1 MSEGPFVRSLDKAL
15 GVMNVHR
22 QAYYGGTFIGNHV
35 HKCLKVS
42 NYNHTQI
49 ITIKIY
55 EPFFHLQPENIHA
68 LCIAPLIFAQ
78 QSCPALTATAHSIC
92 KKHEKVMAL
101 FSDCH
106 QMYNSAEEMTSADAD
121 VLGTNYTMY
130 NTYTCLNCYYC

>member
-15 GVMNVHR
+15 GAMNVHR

-55 EPFFHLQPENIHA
+55 GPFFPSTATH
-68 LCIAPLIFAQ
+68 FAQ
-78 QSCPALTATAHSIC
+78 HLSFLHSNPVQPSQPLHIQSAKSMKKLWHYSQTAIKCTTVQ
-92 KKHEKVMAL
+92 KK
-101 FSDCH
+101 
-106 QMYNSAEEMTSADAD
+106 
-121 VLGTNYTMY
+121 
-130 NTYTCLNCYYC
+130 